1 MATNPLNRWPSTK
14 TGQIRSAPPA
24 AKNDAKPANGIAVEG
39 PEPNPVCVG
48 RYIGV
53 QQPDQREGYDDPAVG
68 TILPLAGAQ
77 VPVTE
82 ERYAGQ
88 HEERDRK
95 GNQGR
100 VREEGGKSAPAK
112 DGEPEIGKG
121 RH

>member
-1 MATNPLNRWPSTK
+1 MTQRLE
-14 TGQIRSAPPA
+14 RSS
-24 AKNDAKPANGIAVEG
+24 
-39 PEPNPVCVG
+39 
-48 RYIGV
+48 
-53 QQPDQREGYDDPAVG
+53 
-68 TILPLAGAQ
+68 PLAGVQ
-77 VPVTE
+77 VPATE

-121 RH
+121 RHYGDER